1 MRPNEVSDDKC
12 IAHPSSLFDPGLHHR
27 DQLCYQVRFCT
38 ELISTGATYA
48 IQLGF
53 AQIGYPPGQ
62 YK

>member
-1 MRPNEVSDDKC
+1 MRPFEVSDEKC
-12 IAHPSSLFDPGLHHR
+12 IAPPSSLFDPGLHHR
-27 DQLCYQVRFCT
+27 DQLCYQDRFRT

-53 AQIGYPPGQ
+53 AGIVYPPGL